1 MSLKNKKV
9 KFEELGLKNYMDAFE
24 YQQSLMDEIIQI
36 KIKNR
41 DLPEEKDHGTL
52 VTNTICL
59 PMKIN

>member
-41 DLPEEKDHGTL
+41 DLPEEAEHEITPSL
-52 VTNTICL
+52 
-59 PMKIN
+59 